1 MKKYI
6 LLTLCFLF
14 YGSQFAQTEE
24 KTVLLNVSGQ
34 GSSLENARQSALRT
48 AIEQAFG
55 TFISAKTEILN
66 DEMVSDQITSVS
78 AGNIQ
83 SFEINISILRLF

>member
-6 LLTLCFLF
+6 LLTLSFAF
-14 YGSQFAQTEE
+14 YGSQFAQTAE
-24 KTVLLNVSGQ
+24 KTVLLTVSGQ
-34 GSSLENARQSALRT
+34 GSSLDNARQSALRT

-66 DEMVSDQITSVS
+66 DNMMLLPL
-78 AGNIQ
+78 A
-83 SFEINISILRLF
+83 